1 MGQILPLFAVPYY
14 KGKINPNRYDK
25 QKIVDDIAYNYNL
38 DPNREEWDKNK
49 SSTRM
54 HHIYGDGDNEKF
66 KKINYD
72 LVSPLYR
79 EQIQL
84 FLDQYYTNTFVGYKW
99 YIVNYTCVSGGQ
111 FMREHNHP
119 FSDWSAIHY
128 LKFNP
133 NKDKATMYSNP
144 ADWAYFTQTFYSKGM
159 QNSHGE
165 DFKHSWFRT
174 NYAPYI
180 EEDDF
185 AIMPSS
191 LRHHIPY
198 NDTDELRMTIVM
210 HIDIIE
216 NQQ

>member
-1 MGQILPLFAVPYY
+1 MGQILPLFTVPYF
-14 KGKINPNRYDK
+14 KGRIDPSRYDK
-25 QKIVDDIAYNYNL
+25 NTIVNDIKNNYL
-38 DPNREEWDKNK
+38 IDPNRNEWDNNK
-49 SSTRM
+49 GSTRM
-54 HHIYGDGDNEKF
+54 HHSYGDDNNGKF
-66 KKINYD
+66 KKINFES
-72 LVSPLYR
+72 VSLLYK
-79 EQIQL
+79 EQIQE
-84 FLDQYYTNTFVGYKW
+84 FLDKYFTNTVVGYKW

-133 NKDKATMYSNP
+133 NKDKATAYTNP
-144 ADWAYFTQTFYSKGM
+144 CDWAYYTQAFFSDEMRKAHSQTFR
-159 QNSHGE
+159 
-165 DFKHSWFRT
+165 HSWMQSIFS
-174 NYAPYI
+174 PSV

-210 HIDIIE
+210 HIDIIPK
-216 NQQ
+216 